1 MFYNIRIKHINKCN
15 CLNKLLYLCA
25 INLNKRIMKKQKSV
39 WKGRMIISSIVSA
52 TLVSLL
58 VIGLLSVE
66 KIIMLPLLLLIVW
79 GLYFLFCLYKFLTT
93 KY

>member
-1 MFYNIRIKHINKCN
+1 MKTIKKKNKS
-15 CLNKLLYLCA
+15 
-25 INLNKRIMKKQKSV
+25 KSV
-39 WKGRMIISSIVSA
+39 WRNRMITSSIVSA
-52 TLVSLL
+52 ILVLLL
-58 VIGLLSVE
+58 VIGLLLVE

>member
-1 MFYNIRIKHINKCN
+1 
-15 CLNKLLYLCA
+15 
-25 INLNKRIMKKQKSV
+25 MKTQKTV
-39 WKGRMIISSIVSA
+39 WKNSMIISSIVSA
-52 TLVSLL
+52 ILVLLL

>member
-1 MFYNIRIKHINKCN
+1 
-15 CLNKLLYLCA
+15 
-25 INLNKRIMKKQKSV
+25 MKKQKSA
-39 WKGRMIISSIVSA
+39 WKDSMITSSIVSA
-52 TLVSLL
+52 ILVLLL
-58 VIGLLSVE
+58 VIGVLSVE